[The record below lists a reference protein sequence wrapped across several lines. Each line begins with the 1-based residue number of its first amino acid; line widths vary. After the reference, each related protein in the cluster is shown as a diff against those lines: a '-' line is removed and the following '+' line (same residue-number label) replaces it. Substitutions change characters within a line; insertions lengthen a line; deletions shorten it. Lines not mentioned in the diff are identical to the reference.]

1 VLPCHK
7 APRLRALGRP
17 WPFERLSLT
26 GAAFLIV
33 AASSLSSCSNAESR
47 GRDRQSQPGATPIFE
62 VSAQSPVSSET
73 SLSLS
78 VSGNLVEEQSSPVT
92 VISGGRVLSARATVG
107 SYVERGSVLMEIDGA
122 EYQARLDQAK
132 AAEAQSL
139 YTLRQTESSMF
150 QENGKPFD
158 PNMQPSVLTAK
169 DQYESAREQNDI
181 AQRQLE
187 SYKRLLKS
195 GDVSGVSVDQIEQQ
209 ATSAKAA
216 LVSAFIQ
223 YEGQL
228 RAAKNSHQ
236 SAAVNRANY
245 ESAQAAR
252 KVAENNLAA
261 CTLRSPIAGYV
272 LSRQYS
278 PGDFAS
284 TGSVAIT
291 IIKTHPI
298 LLNARIPEG
307 HEQEVRP
314 GLEAVVHVPSYPD
327 RTFSGAIRNVSP
339 ALDVNSRALIATIS
353 IPNKDGAL
361 KPGMFGSAMIQLPG
375 KEKALWISDSAV
387 VPGVTEGSPIVFVL
401 AGDIARARVVR
412 LSDATD
418 GKRRVYSGLTG
429 QDRIVVNGAKELFD
443 GAQVRLK

>member
-1 VLPCHK
+1 VLPCRK
-7 APRLRALGRP
+7 APRLRVLGRLR
-17 WPFERLSLT
+17 PFERLGVT
-26 GAAFLIV
+26 GVGFLIIAV
-33 AASSLSSCSNAESR
+33 FSFSSCSDAHSR
-47 GRDRQSQPGATPIFE
+47 GSNRQSQPGATPVFE
-62 VSAQSPVSSET
+62 VSAQAPVSNET

-92 VISGGRVLSARATVG
+92 VISGGRVLSAHATVG
-107 SYVERGSVLMEIDGA
+107 SFVERGAVLMEIDPT
-122 EYQARLDQAK
+122 EYRARLDQAK
-132 AAEAQSL
+132 AAEEQSL

-150 QENGKPFD
+150 QQNGKPFD
-158 PNMQPSVLTAK
+158 PNLQPSVLTAK

-195 GDVSGVSVDQIEQQ
+195 GDVSSVSVDQIQQQ

-228 RAAKNSHQ
+228 RAAKNSYQ

-245 ESAQAAR
+245 ESAQAAT

-291 IIKTHPI
+291 IIKIHPI
-298 LLNARIPEG
+298 LLNARVPEG

-314 GLEAVVHVPSYPD
+314 GLEAVVRVPSYPD
-327 RTFSGAIRNVSP
+327 RTFSGGIRNVSP

-361 KPGMFGSAMIQLPG
+361 KPGMFGSAAIQLPG
-375 KEKALWISDSAV
+375 KEKALWIPDSAV

-401 AGDIARARVVR
+401 AGDVARARVVR
-412 LSDATD
+412 LSDTSG

-429 QDRIVVNGAKELFD
+429 QDRIVVNGARELFD